1 MTDDLPD
8 EPEPAGDEPADE
20 PAGKP
25 VDEPP
30 EEPGEKPVE
39 KPVEKKAK
47 PVPPLPAAR
56 PGASPATQVATVAV
70 VVVFLLVLGI
80 VFALQ
85 GGDDLPPAPGGDGAA
100 TTVPDVP
107 SSGFQPSANSSL
119 GAPSLDVP
127 ASLCPQDLTLEHPFT
142 VLSFNIHSAIRKHGG
157 LAAGTLIKEIAAW
170 KPDIVLLQEV
180 DNNRGRSGN
189 VIQAQQIAT
198 ALEMSWV
205 TGSGETGNAILSRFP
220 VKEHDVIGLPRA
232 GGKFPRHA
240 VHAVVDIEGTEV
252 SVYSTH
258 FDHISQGARIAQASA
273 LAKLVRADT
282 RPTIV
287 GGDLNSR
294 VSSTAVTTLRSAGL
308 GDVWAVGTGAGNTA
322 PAASP
327 RVRIDF
333 ILHDAF
339 LQPLQSVVLASSV
352 SDHRAVWSRLQL
364 SETIGCLDVGLG

>member
-1 MTDDLPD
+1 MNDPVTDDLPD
-8 EPEPAGDEPADE
+8 EPEPAPAGDEPVAR
-20 PAGKP
+20 
-25 VDEPP
+25 
-30 EEPGEKPVE
+30 
-39 KPVEKKAK
+39 KAK
-47 PVPPLPAAR
+47 PVPPPLPAAR

-70 VVVFLLVLGI
+70 VVVVLLVLGI

-85 GGDDLPPAPGGDGAA
+85 GGKDDRPAPGGTDAA
-100 TTVPDVP
+100 TTVPEVP

-119 GAPSLDVP
+119 AAPPLDVP
-127 ASLCPQDLTLEHPFT
+127 ASLCPKDLTLEHPFT
-142 VLSFNIHSAIRKHGG
+142 VLTFNIHSAIRKNGG
-157 LAAGTLIKEIAAW
+157 LAAGTLIKEIGTW

-189 VIQAQQIAT
+189 VVQAQQIAS
-198 ALEMSWV
+198 ALGMSWV
-205 TGSGETGNAILSRFP
+205 AGSGETGNAILSRFP
-220 VKEHDVIGLPRA
+220 VKEHDIIGLPRA

-240 VHAVVDIEGTEV
+240 VHAVVDVEGTEV

-258 FDHISQGARIAQASA
+258 FDHMSQGARIAQATA
-273 LAKLVRADT
+273 LARLVRADT
-282 RPTIV
+282 RPTV
-287 GGDLNSR
+287 VAGDLNSR
-294 VSSTAVTTLRSAGL
+294 VSSTAVSTLRAAGL
-308 GDVWAVGTGAGNTA
+308 GDVWAVGTGSGNTA

-364 SETIGCLDVGLG
+364 SETIGCLDVGLD

>member
-1 MTDDLPD
+1 MSDDLPD
-8 EPEPAGDEPADE
+8 EPGPDESEPAGDQSAETPDEQPA
-20 PAGKP
+20 A
-25 VDEPP
+25 
-30 EEPGEKPVE
+30 
-39 KPVEKKAK
+39 KKAK
-47 PVPPLPAAR
+47 PVPPPLPAAR

-70 VVVFLLVLGI
+70 VVVVLLVLGI

-85 GGDDLPPAPGGDGAA
+85 GGNEAPPAPDRNDAV

-119 GAPSLDVP
+119 GAPPLDIP
-127 ASLCPQDLTLEHPFT
+127 SSLCPKDLTLEHPFT

-157 LAAGTLIKEIAAW
+157 LAAGTLIKEIGTW

-189 VIQAQQIAT
+189 VIQAQQIAD
-198 ALEMSWV
+198 ALGMSWV

-220 VKEHDVIGLPRA
+220 VKEHDIIGLPQA

-258 FDHISQGARIAQASA
+258 FDHMSQGARIAQATA
-273 LAKLVRADT
+273 LAKVVRADA
-282 RPTIV
+282 RPTV
-287 GGDLNSR
+287 VAGDLNSR
-294 VSSTAVTTLRSAGL
+294 VSSTAVSTLRGAGL
-308 GDVWAVGTGAGNTA
+308 GDVWAVGSGAGDTA
-322 PAASP
+322 PAANP

-339 LQPLQSVVLASSV
+339 LQPLQAVVLASSV